1 MAAGRSVWFGQ
12 MSRYRLTLLLIL
24 SVAAA
29 ALLYTGFVR
38 STPATSGMTGS
49 AALIPAD
56 ERQPA
61 PGFVGLDGWINSAPL
76 TLPELRGKV
85 VLVDFWTFSCVNC
98 VRTLPHLAHL
108 QQSYGHS
115 GLVIIGMHSPEFDF
129 EKVAANVQ
137 GAVRRL
143 RVTWPVALDSQ
154 MSTWNAYGNQYWPA
168 EYLIDQTGK
177 VALIHD
183 GEGDYDVT
191 ESAIAS
197 LLGVP
202 VVSPPPPTATP
213 NLSQE
218 TPELYAGSERGHLDN
233 EAYGSTGQPVQYP
246 DPGPPPDVNAIQ
258 VTGSW
263 ADEGQYLVSTSSGHI
278 RLRFTA
284 SNVFVVAGSD
294 PPAGVTAQVTVDGMA
309 VGSAQSGADLTG
321 STLTVNAL
329 RLYAV
334 LAGQGGTSPHL
345 IDLAV
350 PAGFRLYTFTFG

>member
-1 MAAGRSVWFGQ
+1 
-12 MSRYRLTLLLIL
+12 MSRYRLALLLIL

-38 STPATSGMTGS
+38 STPSTSGMTGS
-49 AALIPAD
+49 AALIPGD

-61 PGFVGLDGWINSAPL
+61 PQFTGLDGWINSPPL
-76 TLPELRGKV
+76 TLSQLRGKV

-108 QQSYGHS
+108 QQAYGQK
-115 GLVIIGMHSPEFDF
+115 GFVVIGMHSPEFDF
-129 EKVAANVQ
+129 EKVAANVEA
-137 GAVRRL
+137 AVRRL

-154 MSTWNAYGNQYWPA
+154 MNTWNAYGNQYWPA
-168 EYLIDQTGK
+168 EYLIDQSGR

-202 VVSPPPPTATP
+202 VVAAPPATVTP
-213 NLSQE
+213 DLSLE
-218 TPELYAGSERGHLDN
+218 TPELYAGSDRGHLDN
-233 EAYGSTGQPVQYP
+233 QAYGSTGQTVQYP
-246 DPGPPPDVNAIQ
+246 DTGPPPDANAIQ
-258 VTGSW
+258 VSGSW
-263 ADEGQYLVSTSSGHI
+263 ADEGQYLVSRSSGHI

-284 SNVFVVAGSD
+284 TDVYVVAGSES
-294 PPAGVTAQVTVDGMA
+294 PSGVTAHVLVDGRA
-309 VGSAQSGADLTG
+309 VSGAQGGGDLAT
-321 STLTVNAL
+321 STLSITAL
-329 RLYAV
+329 RLYDV
-334 LAGQGGTSPHL
+334 LADQGGTSPHL